1 MYEAG
6 VPWHTYGSPNSKR
19 VKCWPGP
26 YYIFPIAILLSD
38 AIPSDTTRAAVW
50 PISPRA
56 TTGTARQ
63 TFDIPLDEHRCV
75 HVQRLHRFFFFFE
88 ILVATTVSKTVGS
101 HESLCVEEWV
111 WSTIERR
118 KLRFK
123 KLGNIEA
130 DTKRKI
136 GSSTYRVIFRLLVQY
151 YIILK
156 S

>member
-56 TTGTARQ
+56 TTGDRAANVWYSTWW
-63 TFDIPLDEHRCV
+63 TPLRPCAT
-75 HVQRLHRFFFFFE
+75 LTSFFFFE

-101 HESLCVEEWV
+101 HESLCVEEGV

-130 DTKRKI
+130 DTKQKI
-136 GSSTYRVIFRLLVQY
+136 GSSTYRVVRLLVQY

>member
-6 VPWHTYGSPNSKR
+6 VPWHTYGSSNSKR
-19 VKCWPGP
+19 VKCWPAP

-56 TTGTARQ
+56 TTGDRAANVWYSTWW
-63 TFDIPLDEHRCV
+63 TPLRPCAT
-75 HVQRLHRFFFFFE
+75 LTSFFFFE

-101 HESLCVEEWV
+101 HESLCVEEGV

-136 GSSTYRVIFRLLVQY
+136 ESSTYRVVRLLVQY

>member
-56 TTGTARQ
+56 TTGDRAANVWYSTWW
-63 TFDIPLDEHRCV
+63 TPLRPCAT
-75 HVQRLHRFFFFFE
+75 LTSFFFFE

>member
-1 MYEAG
+1 MLAG
-6 VPWHTYGSPNSKR
+6 T
-19 VKCWPGP
+19 
-26 YYIFPIAILLSD
+26 LLHFSD
-38 AIPSDTTRAAVW
+38 SDTSVWRNTVWYYSSRCLTNFASRYYGDRAANVW
-50 PISPRA
+50 YSTWWTPLRPCA
-56 TTGTARQ
+56 TLTS
-63 TFDIPLDEHRCV
+63 
-75 HVQRLHRFFFFFE
+75 FFFFFE

-101 HESLCVEEWV
+101 HESLCVEEGV

-123 KLGNIEA
+123 KLGNKIEA

>member
-56 TTGTARQ
+56 TTGDRAANVWYSTWW
-63 TFDIPLDEHRCV
+63 TPLRPCATS
-75 HVQRLHRFFFFFE
+75 FFFLKFWWPRRFRKNRGE
-88 ILVATTVSKTVGS
+88 SRV
-101 HESLCVEEWV
+101 SLCRRGSV
-111 WSTIERR
+111 IDDR

>member
-1 MYEAG
+1 MLAG
-6 VPWHTYGSPNSKR
+6 T
-19 VKCWPGP
+19 
-26 YYIFPIAILLSD
+26 LLHFSD
-38 AIPSDTTRAAVW
+38 SDTSVW
-50 PISPRA
+50 RNTVWYYSSRCLTNFASRYYGGPR
-56 TTGTARQ
+56 GK
-63 TFDIPLDEHRCV
+63 
-75 HVQRLHRFFFFFE
+75 RLIFHLMNTVASVCNAYVVFFFWNFGGHDGFE
-88 ILVATTVSKTVGS
+88 NRGESRV
-101 HESLCVEEWV
+101 SLCRRGSV
-111 WSTIERR
+111 IDDR